1 MSKKKKKQWNGK
13 EAGTYSKS
21 FNWALNMQAERNFTL
36 FTSVRKLLTVI
47 SEEAN
52 FQKGIFSIHCLANTR
67 ATSV

>member
-1 MSKKKKKQWNGK
+1 MSKKKQWNGK
-13 EAGTYSKS
+13 EAGTDSKS
-21 FNWALNMQAERNFTL
+21 FNWDLNMQAERNFTL